1 MTDLVVKTNKFVSA
15 VQSLSLFEARLLQL
29 AIIDA
34 REKGEGLSLDKPLT
48 ITAERYAEAFD
59 INKKNAYEML
69 KKAEESLFNRRFQFL
84 DEEENEDVKTRWIV
98 EARYPKNKG
107 YIKITLSPVVVRH
120 ITRIDGKLEFFT
132 KYLLKNT
139 IKFKSVYSIRLYE
152 LVCMWK
158 NEPKKKP
165 YFELNTFRGQLG
177 VEDNQYKAMSDFKKY
192 VLDKAVKEINTNSDL
207 KIDYK
212 QVKDGRLIIGFEFSI
227 KQKNVAKSKKIIE
240 HKDQNTPD
248 LFAPIQMT
256 EKQLLSFSTKLAQMH
271 ELEKYAVGELN
282 DYNKLAEWI
291 RCDILKPERAEF
303 YRPLLKKLGFV
314 EK

>member
-1 MTDLVVKTNKFVSA
+1 MTDLVVKTNKLVSA

-59 INKKNAYEML
+59 VNKKNAYEML

-139 IKFKSVYSIRLYE
+139 INFKSVYSIRLYE
-152 LVCMWK
+152 LVCSWRNK
-158 NEPKKKP
+158 TDKP
-165 YFELNTFRGQLG
+165 PIFDLDILRGQLG
-177 VEDNQYKAMSDFKKY
+177 VEDNQYKNMSDFKKR
-192 VLDKAVKEINTNSDL
+192 VLDIAIKEINLHSDL
-207 KIDYK
+207 KISYE
-212 QVKDGRLIIGFEFSI
+212 QIKDGRIIVGFVFMI
-227 KQKNVAKSKKIIE
+227 KQKAKSKKIIE
-240 HKDQNTPD
+240 HKDPDTPD
-248 LFAPIQMT
+248 LFAPIKMT
-256 EKQLLSFSTKLAQMH
+256 EKQILSFSTKLAQMH

-291 RCDILKPERAEF
+291 RYDILKAERAEF